1 MPFEFSEE
9 TINNDL
15 IDFYEDS
22 NDDFVIEHKPSG
34 GTLKYDVSESE
45 WVGFSASGY
54 TDEDAE
60 DAVAALLNAGSNVSL
75 TYDDPNDTLTID
87 ATDTTTDTRTDVS
100 DSGTTVV
107 SETTDINFDSNLD
120 VANDGDGSVKVDASS
135 STDTTT
141 DVSEKG
147 STVVSQVTDINF
159 DSNVIVTDDG
169 DGTVTVSATDTDT
182 QLTDEE
188 VEDIVSTLVASD
200 SNLSWTYDDAGD
212 TLTISLSN
220 SISTDSIAN
229 DDYNETTQTISSASG
244 TTDLDL
250 SVANT
255 FRVEAIDNVTFTF
268 SNVTSTPAGNSI
280 TVYVVESDGAGP
292 YTLSWPTS
300 VVWNGGSAVG
310 EVAQNSN
317 IEISL
322 LTDDGGTEWRGRKS
336 GGGFA

>member
-1 MPFEFSEE
+1 MPFELSEE
-9 TINNDL
+9 TIDNDL

-22 NDDFVIEHKPSG
+22 NGDFVIEHKPSG
-34 GTLKYDVSESE
+34 GQLKYDVSDDT
-45 WVGFSASGY
+45 WVGSIQGTTGY
-54 TDEDAE
+54 SDEDAE

-75 TYDDPNDTLTID
+75 NYDDANDTLTID
-87 ATDTTTDTRTDVS
+87 ATNTITDTRTDVS
-100 DSGTTVV
+100 DGGTTVV
-107 SETTDINFDSNLD
+107 SETTDINFDSN
-120 VANDGDGSVKVDASS
+120 
-135 STDTTT
+135 
-141 DVSEKG
+141 
-147 STVVSQVTDINF
+147 VT
-159 DSNVIVTDDG
+159 VTDDG

-182 QLTDEE
+182 QLTNEE
-188 VEDIVSTLVASD
+188 VEDIVSALVASD

-255 FRVEAIDNVTFTF
+255 FRVEAIDNLTFTF

-292 YTLSWPTS
+292 YILSWPSS

-322 LTDDGGTEWRGRKS
+322 LSDDGGTEWRGRKS
-336 GGGFA
+336 GENFA

>member
-1 MPFEFSEE
+1 MPAKFGTEVFE
-9 TINNDL
+9 ND
-15 IDFYEDS
+15 IIKIGENVDGDF
-22 NDDFVIEHKPSG
+22 IIKHKPSG
-34 GTLKYDVSESE
+34 GEWRYDVSAGG
-45 WVGFSASGY
+45 WKGALASGY

-75 TYDDPNDTLTID
+75 TYDDPNDALTID
-87 ATDTTTDTRTDVS
+87 ATDTNTDTRTDVS

-107 SETTDINFDSNLD
+107 SETTDINFDSN
-120 VANDGDGSVKVDASS
+120 
-135 STDTTT
+135 
-141 DVSEKG
+141 VS
-147 STVVSQVTDINF
+147 
-159 DSNVIVTDDG
+159 VTDDG
-169 DGTVTVSATDTDT
+169 DGTVTVSVTDTDT
-182 QLTDEE
+182 QLTNEE

-200 SNLSWTYDDAGD
+200 SNLSWTYDDSGD

-229 DDYNETTQTISSASG
+229 DDYNESTQTISSASG

-255 FRVEAIDNVTFTF
+255 FRVEAIDNLTFTF

-292 YTLSWPTS
+292 YTLSWPAS
-300 VVWNGGSAVG
+300 VVWNGDSPVG
-310 EVAQNSN
+310 EVSQNSN
-317 IEISL
+317 VEISL
-322 LTDDGGTEWRGRKS
+322 LTDNGGTEWRGRKS